1 VTSTKYLNIIRKKS
15 MDKVVTGEIEEG
27 KRG

>member
-1 VTSTKYLNIIRKKS
+1 VISTEYLNIIRKKS
-15 MDKVVTGEIEEG
+15 MDKVVTGEIKEG